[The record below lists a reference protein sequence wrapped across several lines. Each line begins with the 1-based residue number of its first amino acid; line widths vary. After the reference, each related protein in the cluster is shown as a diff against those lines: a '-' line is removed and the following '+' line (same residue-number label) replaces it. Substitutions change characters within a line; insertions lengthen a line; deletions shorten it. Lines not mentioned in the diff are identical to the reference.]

1 MINKNKVNAILNSNG
16 NKKTNSSYEKGT
28 RIEYETQIQK
38 ADKRLLTVII
48 CKENLLDRYD
58 ILREGIDNVLMC
70 DNIKY
75 LNSVNHLDNV
85 ERIILDTESFDD
97 DTMEIAFL
105 IRVFQLL
112 HRHCEIVLS
121 IDLSIFE
128 KLKKVIDRCEEVY
141 IIDKKSIDVE
151 SLKHAVKLSELKMH
165 ETRSWNIKRYLKP
178 IVLSMV
184 LIFIIGMGC
193 LVAYLFISQKDASV
207 KLHNQNMN
215 VQLDMGEITILPINT
230 VYSDENGNHLV
241 IEEISNDGKKETTIS
256 MFDSKHDYVAS
267 DIKSDE
273 CPEQKCTKH
282 YVLTFQEKETDYYI
296 VQIENG
302 NNVKNVE
309 IDARYFK

>member
-1 MINKNKVNAILNSNG
+1 MINKNKVNAILNLDG
-16 NKKTNSSYEKGT
+16 NKKTDISHEKGT
-28 RIEYETQIQK
+28 RIEYETQIQQ

-48 CKENLLDRYD
+48 CKENLSSRYD
-58 ILREGIDNVLMC
+58 VLREEIDNILMC
-70 DNIKY
+70 DKIKY

-97 DTMEIAFL
+97 TMEIAFL
-105 IRVFQLL
+105 IRVFRLL
-112 HRHCEIVLS
+112 HRHCEIILCIDPS
-121 IDLSIFE
+121 ILE
-128 KLKKVIDRCEEVY
+128 KLKKVIDRCKEIY

-151 SLKHAVKLSELKMH
+151 SLKHAVKLSELKEH
-165 ETRSWNIKRYLKP
+165 ETKSWNIKKYLKP

-184 LIFIIGMGC
+184 SIFIIVMGC
-193 LVAYLFISQKDASV
+193 LVAYLFINQKDGSV

-273 CPEQKCTKH
+273 CPDQKWTRH
-282 YVLTFQEKETDYYI
+282 YVLTFSEKETDYYI

>member
-1 MINKNKVNAILNSNG
+1 MIYKNKVNAILNLDG
-16 NKKTNSSYEKGT
+16 NKKTDCSHEERTS
-28 RIEYETQIQK
+28 IEYETQIQQ

-48 CKENLLDRYD
+48 CKEHLSNRYN
-58 ILREGIDNVLMC
+58 ILREQTDNILMC

-85 ERIILDTESFDD
+85 ERIILDTESFE
-97 DTMEIAFL
+97 DTKEIAFL
-105 IRVFQLL
+105 IRVFRLL

-121 IDLSIFE
+121 VDPSILE
-128 KLKKVIDRCEEVY
+128 KLKEVFDRCEEIY
-141 IIDKKSIDVE
+141 IIDIENINVE
-151 SLKHAVKLSELKMH
+151 SLKNAVKLSELKEH
-165 ETRSWNIKRYLKP
+165 KTRRWDIKKYLKP
-178 IVLSMV
+178 IILSMV
-184 LIFIIGMGC
+184 SIFILVMGC
-193 LVAYLFISQKDASV
+193 LVAYLFINQKDVSV
-207 KLHNQNMN
+207 KLYNQNMN

-241 IEEISNDGKKETTIS
+241 IEEISNDEKKETTIS
-256 MFDSKHDYVAS
+256 MFDSKHDYVTS
-267 DIKSDE
+267 DIKIDE
-273 CPEQKCTKH
+273 CPEQKCTRH